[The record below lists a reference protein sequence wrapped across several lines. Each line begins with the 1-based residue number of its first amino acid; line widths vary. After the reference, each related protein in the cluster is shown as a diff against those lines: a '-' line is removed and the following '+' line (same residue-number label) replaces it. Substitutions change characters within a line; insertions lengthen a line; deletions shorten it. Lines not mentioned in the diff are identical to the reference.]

1 MAVPNIS
8 KRSFSGARCKI
19 SLDGKAIGWATGVE
33 IDETI
38 QQVRVDVLD
47 DPYTQEIETVGVV
60 VSGRIAQVKMYG
72 NTLAEEAQGKKY
84 PQGSKID
91 VLLHPAVTLTIVD
104 SIEGKV
110 LFEVYGM
117 KFSGRSHNVDRMS
130 VMMTNLSFQAIRMES
145 KAQTPTT

>member
-19 SLDGKAIGWATGVE
+19 SLDGKVIGWATGVE

-47 DPYTQEIETVGVV
+47 DPYTQEIETVGIV
-60 VSGRIAQVKMYG
+60 VSGRIAQVNMYG
-72 NTLAEEAQGKKY
+72 NTLAEDAQGKKY

-145 KAQTPTT
+145 KAQTPTV